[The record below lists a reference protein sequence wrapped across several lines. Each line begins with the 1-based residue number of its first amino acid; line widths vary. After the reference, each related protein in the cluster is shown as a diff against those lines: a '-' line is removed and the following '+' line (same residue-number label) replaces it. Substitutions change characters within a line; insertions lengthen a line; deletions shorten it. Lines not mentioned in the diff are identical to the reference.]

1 MSGRLRTDD
10 AGRSDTRKVVFVAAG
25 SLAATGGILALVFS
39 LAGWAYRHRGAS
51 LHDGRLRR
59 VVEKHPTLGQV
70 SDGILAEPGNRALPT
85 PASEEEL
92 RRLVA
97 QYPRGRADQIVAKR
111 RRWRDMRVFD
121 AGDVVYF
128 LYFDEA
134 GVLQDYELASR

>member
-1 MSGRLRTDD
+1 M
-10 AGRSDTRKVVFVAAG
+10 ADTRKVVLVTAG
-25 SLAATGGILALVFS
+25 SLAATGAILALVFS

-59 VVEKHPTLGQV
+59 AVEKHPTMGQV
-70 SDGILAEPGNRALPT
+70 SEGILAEPGNRALPT

-97 QYPRGRADQIVAKR
+97 RYPRGRADQIVVKWR
-111 RRWRDMRVFD
+111 KWRDLRVFD
-121 AGDVVYF
+121 VGDVVYF

-134 GVLQDYELASR
+134 GALQDYELASR

>member
-1 MSGRLRTDD
+1 M
-10 AGRSDTRKVVFVAAG
+10 ADTRKVVFVAAG
-25 SLAATGGILALVFS
+25 SLAATGAILVLVFS

-59 VVEKHPTLGQV
+59 VVEQHPTASQV
-70 SDGILAEPGNRALPT
+70 SEGILAEPGNRVLPT
-85 PASEEEL
+85 PVSEDEL

-97 QYPRGRADQIVAKR
+97 QYPRGQADQIVAKR
-111 RRWRDMRVFD
+111 RKWRDMRVFA

-134 GVLQDYELASR
+134 GALQDYELASR

>member
-1 MSGRLRTDD
+1 M
-10 AGRSDTRKVVFVAAG
+10 ADTRKVVFVALG
-25 SLAATGGILALVFS
+25 SVAATGAIVALVFS

-59 VVEKHPTLGQV
+59 VVEQHPTVAQV
-70 SDGILAEPGNRALPT
+70 SEGILAEPGNRALPT

-92 RRLVA
+92 RRLLA

-111 RRWRDMRVFD
+111 RRWRDLRVFD

-128 LYFDEA
+128 LYFDDA
-134 GVLQDYELASR
+134 GALQDYELAGR

>member
-1 MSGRLRTDD
+1 M
-10 AGRSDTRKVVFVAAG
+10 ADTRKVVLVTAG
-25 SLAATGGILALVFS
+25 SLAATGAILALVFS

-59 VVEKHPTLGQV
+59 AVEKHPTMGQV
-70 SDGILAEPGNRALPT
+70 SEGILAEPGNRALPT

-97 QYPRGRADQIVAKR
+97 RYPRGRTDQIVVKWR
-111 RRWRDMRVFD
+111 KWRDLRVFD
-121 AGDVVYF
+121 VGDVVYF

-134 GVLQDYELASR
+134 GALQDYELASR

>member
-10 AGRSDTRKVVFVAAG
+10 AGRSDTRKVVLVAAG